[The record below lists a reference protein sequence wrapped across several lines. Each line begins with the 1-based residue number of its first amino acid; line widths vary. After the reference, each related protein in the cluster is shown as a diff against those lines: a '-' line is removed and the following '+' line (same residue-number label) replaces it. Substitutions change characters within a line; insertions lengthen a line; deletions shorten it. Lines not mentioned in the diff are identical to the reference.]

1 MAEIQT
7 EKKKEELAGEIVVFK
22 EAPQLVEFMDQNDML
37 MHLSKEEAEMLLAY
51 TATRAV
57 QIGFRGEEIVCC
69 DLCSEGKMSDWKS
82 YSIDDAVNDAC
93 DSNYDMIVQA
103 EAEFISKLYTE
114 EAEEIAEKIKNL
126 HSDEAVLDSIFDRTK
141 YGKEVEEVAHQL
153 AQAMIED
160 MRSDGGLDAAI
171 ERMKKEL
178 EQRKDL
184 LPEVSSA
191 LKKKTDRAR

>member
-22 EAPQLVEFMDQNDML
+22 EASQLVEFMDQNDML
-37 MHLSKEEAEMLLAY
+37 MHLSKEEAEVLLAY

-103 EAEFISKLYTE
+103 ETE
-114 EAEEIAEKIKNL
+114 LTSTGDTKEAERVKERLKKLRA
-126 HSDEAVLDSIFDRTK
+126 DEAVLDAVFDRTK
-141 YGKEVEEVAHQL
+141 YGKEVNVIAHQL

-160 MRSDGGLDAAI
+160 MRSEGGLDAAV

-178 EQRKDL
+178 AQGKDL
-184 LPEVSSA
+184 LPEVSPA
-191 LKKKTDRAR
+191 LKKKTGRAR